1 MTLAQTG
8 VPDYEARIRRAQHL
22 ATVHPFA
29 AEVLT
34 FYRHLAAFQQRL
46 YARLSE
52 SGDDKPLLGPG
63 DGLRSELNLAALL
76 QHFPELLSLLQS
88 VGPAPVIETARQ
100 LSLQGPAAWI
110 TFLTHYWSAGGNV
123 RQTTAPS
130 PSEDPER
137 AAGALTEFTLRVFL
151 QPYAE
156 FLVVHRP
163 PPRLDGTQRVCPLCG
178 SAPSLGVLRPEGDG
192 GKRRLVCSFC
202 LHEWDFRRILC
213 PACGEEA
220 EAQLPVYIAEQF
232 PHVRVEACET
242 CRFYIRTIDLTKDG
256 HAIPIIDDLAAIP
269 LSLWAQEH
277 SYLRLQPNL
286 LST

>member
-1 MTLAQTG
+1 MTAAQIVG
-8 VPDYEARIRRAQHL
+8 PDYDARIRRAQHL
-22 ATVHPFA
+22 GAVHSFA
-29 AEVLT
+29 VEVLT

-46 YARLSE
+46 YARLSQQ
-52 SGDDKPLLGPG
+52 DDNQPLLGPN

-76 QHFPELLSLLQS
+76 QHFPDLLALLQT
-88 VGPAPVIETARQ
+88 VGPSPVIEAARQ

-110 TFLTHYWSAGGNV
+110 AFLTSYWSAGATV
-123 RQTTAPS
+123 KHS
-130 PSEDPER
+130 PTQEQER
-137 AAGALTEFTLRVFL
+137 AAEALTEFTLRVFL

-156 FLVVHRP
+156 FLAVHRP
-163 PPRLDGTQRVCPLCG
+163 ALPLEATQRVCPLCN
-178 SAPSLGVLRPEGDG
+178 SAPLLGVLRPEGDG

-220 EAQLPVYIAEQF
+220 EDKLPVYVAEQF
-232 PHVRVEACET
+232 PHVRVETCDT

-269 LSLWAQEH
+269 LSLWAHEH
-277 SYLRLQPNL
+277 RYSRLHSNL
-286 LST
+286 LGT